1 VSPDSGSHHS
11 GSHHSGSHN
20 SGSQRLVLLAGPGDS
35 TNIVYHYLW
44 ARFDEV
50 VAVVEEPV
58 DRLRLAK
65 RRAKRVGW
73 PTVAGQIAFVAGV
86 MPLLRR
92 RGQGRISEI
101 LAEAGF
107 DNSAIAGARSVDS
120 VNSPE
125 AIRLLQ
131 DLEPSVVVVNGTRII
146 SDAVLRSVGCS
157 FVNTHAGIT
166 PRYRGVHGGYWALR
180 EGEKDL
186 VGTTIHLVDP
196 GIDTG
201 GILAQ
206 GVFEAGSRD
215 TIATYPYLHLECG
228 LPLLEGCVREILDGR
243 TPVTIPSRD
252 KSGASVLRWHPTI
265 WGYVR
270 GRVLNSVR

>member
-1 VSPDSGSHHS
+1 VSQP
-11 GSHHSGSHN
+11 
-20 SGSQRLVLLAGPGDS
+20 SGSQRVVLLAGPGES
-35 TNIVYHYLW
+35 TNIVYHYLA

-50 VAVVEEPV
+50 IAVVEEPV
-58 DRLRLAK
+58 ARLQLAK
-65 RRAKRVGW
+65 RRAKRLGW
-73 PTVAGQIAFVAGV
+73 PTVAGQMVFVAGA

-92 RGQGRISEI
+92 HGRSRISEI

-107 DNSAIAGARSVDS
+107 ETSAIPGARSIDS

-131 DLEPSVVVVNGTRII
+131 DLGPSVVVVNGTRII
-146 SDAVLRSVGCS
+146 SDAVLGSVGCS

-180 EGEKDL
+180 EGEKQL
-186 VGTTIHLVDP
+186 VGTTVHLVDP

-206 GVFEAGSRD
+206 GIFEAGPRD

-228 LPLLEGCVREILDGR
+228 LPLLERSVREILAGR
-243 TPVTIPSRD
+243 PPVPISSRD
-252 KSGASVLRWHPTI
+252 ESGTSVLRWHPTI

-270 GRVLNSVR
+270 GWVMNSVR

>member
-1 VSPDSGSHHS
+1 VSRASGS
-11 GSHHSGSHN
+11 
-20 SGSQRLVLLAGPGDS
+20 RRVVLLAGQGDS
-35 TNIVYHYLW
+35 TNIVYHYLA
-44 ARFDEV
+44 ARFEEV

-58 DRLRLAK
+58 DRRQLAR
-65 RRAKRVGW
+65 RRAKRLGW
-73 PTVAGQIAFVAGV
+73 PTVAGQIAFVAGA

-92 RGQGRISEI
+92 YGRTRMSEI
-101 LAEAGF
+101 LARAGF
-107 DNSAIAGARSVDS
+107 ETSAIPGARSVDS

-131 DLEPSVVVVNGTRII
+131 ELEPAVVVVNGTRII
-146 SDAVLRSVGCS
+146 ADPVLRSVGCS

-180 EGEKDL
+180 EGENDL
-186 VGTTIHLVDP
+186 VGTTVHLVDP

-206 GVFEAGSRD
+206 GVFEAGRRD

-228 LPLLEGCVREILDGR
+228 LPLLQRCVREILAGN
-243 TPVTIPSRD
+243 TPVTISSRD
-252 KSGASVLRWHPTI
+252 ESGDSVLRWHPTI
-265 WGYVR
+265 WDYVW
-270 GRVLNSVR
+270 GWVRNGVR